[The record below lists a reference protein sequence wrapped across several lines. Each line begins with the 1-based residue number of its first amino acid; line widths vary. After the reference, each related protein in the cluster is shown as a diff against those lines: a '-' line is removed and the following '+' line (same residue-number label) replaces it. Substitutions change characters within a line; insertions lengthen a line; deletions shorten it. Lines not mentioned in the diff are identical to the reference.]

1 MNTVNFWDN
10 LRWSWRS
17 QCSHSGSPS
26 IFATFWAPCFA
37 RNLQDCLK
45 KQHPNPRNLIHGHT
59 SVLPG
64 HLLRLTSSQHRH
76 HNSCRVDIPTSRNN
90 CREIQLQG
98 NPWPKLPLLI
108 SLIHQQSW
116 SVLKLFKSCH
126 YLQFQNSME
135 SPEVELRN
143 CVRLRNNPKGR
154 QLWTGWVQLR
164 FRRSSKP
171 YLHHMSRIETSPK
184 DLPSLRQWCDSVPEP
199 SCATCVGEKR

>member
-1 MNTVNFWDN
+1 M
-10 LRWSWRS
+10 L
-17 QCSHSGSPS
+17 
-26 IFATFWAPCFA
+26 TFWISKHLCNFLSSLLCQEPPGLPQKTASESSKSDSRPHLRAARTLATADVKSTSAPQFLSGGYS
-37 RNLQDCLK
+37 NISEQ
-45 KQHPNPRNLIHGHT
+45 
-59 SVLPG
+59 LP
-64 HLLRLTSSQHRH
+64 
-76 HNSCRVDIPTSRNN
+76 
-90 CREIQLQG
+90 G